1 MSHEP
6 PGRTVT
12 SANSTLRRS
21 RLGGADID
29 RETEEELLFLTD
41 ISRPVTHQEPVR
53 EDFDA
58 FRLEL
63 TPTRALEPHEVRQE
77 IYKRECRR
85 LNVIPLSSYLRNPV
99 RNTLAVPHCGLGPR
113 GAMALAAPLMLD
125 HNIVFLDITG
135 NDIGP
140 FGLNHLTEACLET
153 MSITHVKLS
162 NNNLG
167 SEGAKIL
174 CKAVK
179 NLSLFEYLD
188 LSDNGFK
195 DEDSVLFADV
205 IEKSKSLR
213 EVILSNNHFAERAG
227 MEFGRALENNDRLEA
242 FDISWNHINGR
253 SAEAFAK
260 GVKKNVGLKRLNI
273 SFNGFGREGSQ
284 GLALALK
291 KNRTLQELDLSYNRM
306 VDEDIEVLAKGLME
320 NDTLKTLVI
329 GDNLLTNV
337 SSLHILKSIEDPKS
351 LTALENVD
359 MKNVCVDQEFVH
371 LLEEVKE
378 IKSINIKHGKV
389 MKTGKPRRRRRR
401 RKPRPKPEVEKEKVE
416 SSSKPKAQGN
426 DGLDTTKDTLRKEE
440 TNVSLNKS
448 VGVDVKDGDVVKQVL
463 ATAPPPGGI
472 VRESMILGQDII
484 SKDTI

>member
-1 MSHEP
+1 M
-6 PGRTVT
+6 T

-21 RLGGADID
+21 RQGGADID

-41 ISRPVTHQEPVR
+41 ISRPVTQQEPVR
-53 EDFDA
+53 EDFDS

-85 LNVIPLSSYLRNPV
+85 LNVIPLSSYLRNPI
-99 RNTLAVPHCGLGPR
+99 RNSLAVPYCGLGPR

-125 HNIVFLDITG
+125 HNLVYLDIKG

-153 MSITHVKLS
+153 MSITHVNLS

-167 SEGAKIL
+167 SEGARIL

-179 NLSLFEYLD
+179 DLTLFEYLD
-188 LSDNGFK
+188 LSNNGFK
-195 DEDSVLFADV
+195 DDDSVLFGDL

-213 EVILSNNHFAERAG
+213 EVILSNNHFADRAG
-227 MEFGRALENNDRLEA
+227 IEFGRAIENNDRLES

-253 SAEAFAK
+253 SAEAFTK

-284 GLALALK
+284 GLALVLK
-291 KNRTLQELDLSYNRM
+291 KNRTLRELDLSYNRM
-306 VDEDIEVLAKGLME
+306 VDEDIRVIAKGLTE

-329 GDNLLTNV
+329 GDNLLTNE

-359 MKNVCVDQEFVH
+359 LKNVCVDQEFVY

-378 IKSINIKHGKV
+378 IRSINIKHGKV
-389 MKTGKPRRRRRR
+389 MKIGKPRRRRRR
-401 RKPRPKPEVEKEKVE
+401 RKPRPKPEVENEKEE
-416 SSSKPKAQGN
+416 LPIEPTAGDSR
-426 DGLDTTKDTLRKEE
+426 GLEKTKNSLRKNEA
-440 TNVSLNKS
+440 N
-448 VGVDVKDGDVVKQVL
+448 VGVTMSARGDVKDGSDVKQVPV
-463 ATAPPPGGI
+463 TAPPPRGI
-472 VRESMILGQDII
+472 VRESLILGQDII
-484 SKDTI
+484 SKETTENMI